1 LSGWVEVELAAAEA
15 HGGLRLDVFLSTRLR
30 GCSRVRAQKLIDE
43 GRVRLGTAAHP
54 PKAATRLAAGQ
65 TVIVLFPKREDPPP
79 IAESLPVL
87 YEDEQLVAVHKPAG
101 MLSHPTDKIKQNS
114 VTSVVRAQFPD
125 IRLYT
130 VHRLDRETSGV
141 FLLAKSRAAAKAM
154 ADLFASRKVAKENLA
169 IVAGRVPFE
178 WKLVDEPLGREGGEI
193 RVRQAAGAGRT
204 PAVTEI
210 ERLSASDERSLV
222 LAKPKTGRLHQ
233 IRAHLAWLGH
243 PILGDKLYHGDG
255 SAYLKATR
263 GELTAEDIERL
274 GAPRQLLHSRR
285 ICFDHPLTGAA
296 VSISA
301 PPPVDFL
308 DRLP

>member
-1 LSGWVEVELAAAEA
+1 LSGWVEVELSAAEA
-15 HGGLRLDVFLSTRLR
+15 HGGLRLDVFLSGRLR
-30 GCSRVRAQKLIDE
+30 GCSRVQAQKLIEE
-43 GRVRLGTAAHP
+43 GRVKLGTGAQR
-54 PKAATRLAAGQ
+54 PKASTRLSAGQ
-65 TVIVLFPKREDPPP
+65 SVIVLFPRREDPPP
-79 IAESLPVL
+79 VAGSLPVL
-87 YEDEQLVAVHKPAG
+87 YEDDQLVAVHKPAG
-101 MLSHPTDKIKQNS
+101 MLSHPTDKIKKNS
-114 VTSVVRAQFPD
+114 VTSVVQSQFPGL
-125 IRLYT
+125 RLYT

-141 FLLAKSRAAAKAM
+141 FLLAKSRAAAKSM
-154 ADLFASRKVAKENLA
+154 ADLFASRKVAKEYLA
-169 IVAGRVPFE
+169 IVSGFVPFE
-178 WKLVDEPLGREGGEI
+178 WKLVDEPLGLEGGEI

-210 ERLSASDERSLV
+210 ERLSASAQRSLV

-243 PILGDKLYHGDG
+243 PILGDKLYQGDG

-263 GELTAEDIERL
+263 GELTPEDLEAL

-285 ICFDHPLTGAA
+285 VLFDHPFTGTA